1 NPAQWALYTP
11 ATDTADWL
19 SMQGESK
26 TNSRISTVTTSA
38 NSTIAG
44 AEPGANVTTNALHAP
59 PAAGTS
65 AKIDG
70 AVTANSGNVR
80 AWAKDNLDVNG
91 VGGAI
96 AAGLVG
102 VGAGILVLNVDSS
115 TNAQVA
121 GNAVVSA
128 GGQIR
133 VDAEMTPEN
142 TSGLACAGTGG
153 FVAVGAQVVVIN
165 DSGSQNAHIDDG
177 AQLLKAGN
185 GVDVTSTADRT
196 ASADA
201 IGVGIGAVA
210 AGAAISVLN
219 VTGNNTASIGN
230 VAVGGTS
237 APAHINVGT
246 IDNVTASNLTVQ
258 VAAGV
263 GLGIG
268 AAVALVDL
276 EGTATASSGAHG
288 TVGAGGFS
296 V

>member
-1 NPAQWALYTP
+1 
-11 ATDTADWL
+11 D
-19 SMQGESK
+19 E
-26 TNSRISTVTTSA
+26 RH
-38 NSTIAG
+38 
-44 AEPGANVTTNALHAP
+44 PGN
-59 PAAGTS
+59 
-65 AKIDG
+65 
-70 AVTANSGNVR
+70 R
-80 AWAKDNLDVNG
+80 
-91 VGGAI
+91 
-96 AAGLVG
+96 
-102 VGAGILVLNVDSS
+102 
-115 TNAQVA
+115 
-121 GNAVVSA
+121 
-128 GGQIR
+128 
-133 VDAEMTPEN
+133 
-142 TSGLACAGTGG
+142 SGLASAGPGR

-296 V
+296 VTAEGTRDVNVQTVNVTTGIGAAIGVTVARGDNARSMEANVTSAGSLDLH